1 MFGIKIF
8 YKILFMLVLFLY
20 IKIKYGVIYFKFLF
34 YDYNIILIIEEKLD
48 IICFLVMSSGYL
60 ME

>member
-1 MFGIKIF
+1 
-8 YKILFMLVLFLY
+8 MLVLFLY

-34 YDYNIILIIEEKLD
+34 YDYNIKLIIEEKLD